1 VLLMPATNAAGPS
14 PKRLLLIGAGHA
26 HAQVL
31 RRFVEAPL
39 AGVDIVIVSPSALAP
54 YSGMVPGWLSGAYAF
69 EEICIDFAALVRA
82 AGARI
87 VIDELQSLDPNR
99 RVARLVSGTELSYD
113 VLSLNAGSTLSP
125 PAPAGTLVLSLRPL
139 GKLRH
144 AWETLLSQIDHV
156 SHATTPFTVTAVGG
170 GAAGVEALLGC
181 LARLRTLQP
190 ERTFHARLLTRG
202 RTILPGFPPRAVKA
216 AQRALRAAG
225 AEVVVDTELDGA
237 ASRSSDLIL
246 WATGAE
252 AHVWQRSSGLSLS
265 ERGFI
270 RVDANLR
277 SVSHPEV
284 YAVGDCAEWADPLPK
299 AGVYSVRM
307 GPTLTHNVRVSV
319 GMQGSLLEYRPQ
331 RRILALLATG
341 DYRAIAARGQWSASG
356 RLVGRLLWHWKDHID
371 RKFLS
376 HFVIENANSK
386 DGLGQSAQRR
396 AELKHAP

>member
-1 VLLMPATNAAGPS
+1 MPATNPAGRS
-14 PKRLLLIGAGHA
+14 PNRLLLIGAGHA

-31 RRFVEAPL
+31 RCFVEAPL
-39 AGVDIVIVSPSALAP
+39 ANVEIVIVSPSALAP

-69 EEICIDFAALVRA
+69 EEICIDFAALARA
-82 AGARI
+82 AGARL
-87 VIDELQSLDPNR
+87 VIDELQSLDPDR
-99 RVARLVSGTELSYD
+99 RVARLVSGAEVPYD
-113 VLSLNAGSTLSP
+113 VLSLNVGSTLSP

-144 AWETLLSQIDHV
+144 AWEALLSQIDHIA
-156 SHATTPFTVTAVGG
+156 HATTPFTVTAVGG
-170 GAAGVEALLGC
+170 GAAGVEALLAC
-181 LARLRTLQP
+181 LARLRALQP
-190 ERTFHARLLTRG
+190 GRPFHARLLTRG
-202 RTILPGFPPRAVKA
+202 RAILPGFPPRAIKA

-225 AEVVVDTELDGA
+225 AKVVVDTELDDA
-237 ASRSSDLIL
+237 VASSSDLIL

-284 YAVGDCAEWADPLPK
+284 YAVGDCAEWVDPLPK

-319 GMQGSLLEYRPQ
+319 GMQGPLLEYRPQ
-331 RRILALLATG
+331 RRILALLATA
-341 DYRAIAARGQWSASG
+341 DYRAIAARGGWSASG
-356 RLVGRLLWHWKDHID
+356 GLVGRLLWHWKDHID
-371 RKFLS
+371 RKFLR
-376 HFVIENANSK
+376 HFMIQKTKSG
-386 DGLGQSAQRR
+386 DGLRQSGQRGAQ
-396 AELKHAP
+396 LKHAP